1 MRQAAGDFQA
11 DLSSRKEGSR
21 VLRINRFQGLANFD
35 SKTIFM
41 LRRGGGYDLLQNLY
55 LHGEQM
61 LIIILYFVFLYL
73 WIFVFVDLYFSL
85 HGEQML
91 IIFFVFVFLVI
102 CVVCVFVSLCISV
115 HLQ

>member
-11 DLSSRKEGSR
+11 DLGSRKEGNQ

-35 SKTIFM
+35 SKTVFM
-41 LRRGGGYDLLQNLY
+41 LRRGGGDDLLQNLT

-61 LIIILYFVFLYL
+61 LIILLFVL
-73 WIFVFVDLYFSL
+73 S
-85 HGEQML
+85 
-91 IIFFVFVFLVI
+91 
-102 CVVCVFVSLCISV
+102 VFVSLCISV

>member
-11 DLSSRKEGSR
+11 DLGSRKEGNQ

-35 SKTIFM
+35 SKTVFM
-41 LRRGGGYDLLQNLY
+41 LRRGGGDDLLQNLT
-55 LHGEQM
+55 
-61 LIIILYFVFLYL
+61 
-73 WIFVFVDLYFSL
+73 L

-102 CVVCVFVSLCISV
+102 CVVCVFVSLCISL

>member
-11 DLSSRKEGSR
+11 DLGSRKEGNH

-41 LRRGGGYDLLQNLY
+41 LRRGGGNDLLQNLS

-61 LIIILYFVFLYL
+61 LIIILYTT
-73 WIFVFVDLYFSL
+73 S
-85 HGEQML
+85 
-91 IIFFVFVFLVI
+91 VFVFMFFVYL
-102 CVVCVFVSLCISV
+102 CFCGFVFFSPW
-115 HLQ
+115 

>member
-11 DLSSRKEGSR
+11 DLNSRKEGNQ

-41 LRRGGGYDLLQNLY
+41 LRRGGGNDLLQNLS

-73 WIFVFVDLYFSL
+73 CIFVFVDLCFSL
-85 HGEQML
+85 HGE
-91 IIFFVFVFLVI
+91 
-102 CVVCVFVSLCISV
+102 
-115 HLQ
+115 